1 MKQFKKYDPKL
12 FRTKRILCDMT
23 QQELADICRISKP
36 SVSHIECGRTIAGPS
51 ITLIGLAL
59 DKIAS
64 EKRLS
69 ELFAVLESDQK

>member
-1 MKQFKKYDPKL
+1 M
-12 FRTKRILCDMT
+12 KRILCDIT

-36 SVSHIECGRTIAGPS
+36 SVSHIECGRTITGPS

-64 EKRLS
+64 EKGLS
-69 ELFAVLESDQK
+69 ELFRSLESNRK